1 MVILNPGNVKIRIGV
16 ADFVLV
22 GWMIFQSNQ
31 RVFNFFAIVAVNVLV
46 HSFKKVYWEMG
57 VDTPILA
64 CHFGFHTPCQ
74 VFFMST
80 LLAPSYLH
88 IPEHT

>member
-1 MVILNPGNVKIRIGV
+1 MVIFNPGNVKIKIGV

-46 HSFKKVYWEMG
+46 HSRR
-57 VDTPILA
+57 
-64 CHFGFHTPCQ
+64 
-74 VFFMST
+74 
-80 LLAPSYLH
+80 
-88 IPEHT
+88 

>member
-1 MVILNPGNVKIRIGV
+1 MVIFNPGNVKIRIGV

-46 HSFKKVYWEMG
+46 HSRRSIGKWVLTRLF
-57 VDTPILA
+57 
-64 CHFGFHTPCQ
+64 
-74 VFFMST
+74 
-80 LLAPSYLH
+80 
-88 IPEHT
+88 